1 MDEKESRRITYDFLE
16 HTITYGNQESVKCDI
31 GMENKIKELLRKI
44 DFSSSYSLKT
54 AEDDEQNR
62 LWSVCVWTDENLY
75 HCSGFEGKSYPPCWN
90 DLMEVIGEDTY
101 YEK

>member
-1 MDEKESRRITYDFLE
+1 MDEKESRRIVYDFLE
-16 HTITYGNQESVKCDI
+16 HTITYGNKKSVKCDI

-54 AEDDEQNR
+54 AEDDEQKR
-62 LWSVCVWTDENLY
+62 LWSVRVWTDENLY
-75 HCSGFEGKSYPPCWN
+75 HCSGFEGEEYPDYWD

-101 YEK
+101 YS